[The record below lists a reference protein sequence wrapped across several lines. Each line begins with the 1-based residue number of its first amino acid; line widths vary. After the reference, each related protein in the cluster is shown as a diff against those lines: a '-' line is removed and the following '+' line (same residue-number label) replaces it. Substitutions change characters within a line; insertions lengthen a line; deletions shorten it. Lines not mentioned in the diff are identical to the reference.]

1 MKIPEGIYRLEEPG
15 MAAFLFSGRREVMAD
30 ACLQGMMGCVYGT
43 AGGMDSAAA
52 VLGDFC
58 FLAGKPEERLIAW
71 DYGRQYLLLAPPD
84 AAWRELIKK
93 VLGDRAREH
102 TRYAIKKRG
111 TASTLA
117 GCGPWRRPFLRGSPF
132 PGSMGSYM
140 ENALRRNGAGTWFP
154 AFPPVR
160 RMKPRDWGWRPSGET
175 SCWQEPPPMP
185 GAGTPLRSRSIP
197 GRI

>member
-15 MAAFLFSGRREVMAD
+15 MAAFLFSGRREVMID

-71 DYGRQYLLLAPPD
+71 DYGAAVPAPG
-84 AAWRELIKK
+84 AA
-93 VLGDRAREH
+93 GC
-102 TRYAIKKRG
+102 
-111 TASTLA
+111 SLA
-117 GCGPWRRPFLRGSPF
+117 GAYKKDPGRPGQGAYPVCHKKEGDCFDWQAAGLAETLPAGITLSRIHGELYGKCLKEEWSRDLVSCF
-132 PGSMGSYM
+132 PSCEAYEAMGLGV
-140 ENALRRNGAGTWFP
+140 AA
-154 AFPPVR
+154 
-160 RMKPRDWGWRPSGET
+160 SGET

>member
-15 MAAFLFSGRREVMAD
+15 MAAFLFSGRREVMID

-93 VLGDRAREH
+93 ILGDRAREH
-102 TRYAIKKRG
+102 TRYAMKKRG
-111 TASTLA
+111 GLLRPWQAA
-117 GCGPWRRPFLRGSPF
+117 GPGGDPSCGDHPF
-132 PGSMGSYM
+132 PD
-140 ENALRRNGAGTWFP
+140 P
-154 AFPPVR
+154 
-160 RMKPRDWGWRPSGET
+160 WGVIWK
-175 SCWQEPPPMP
+175 MP
-185 GAGTPLRSRSIP
+185 
-197 GRI
+197 

>member
-84 AAWRELIKK
+84 AAWRELIK
-93 VLGDRAREH
+93 RSWE
-102 TRYAIKKRG
+102 T
-111 TASTLA
+111 
-117 GCGPWRRPFLRGSPF
+117 GPG
-132 PGSMGSYM
+132 
-140 ENALRRNGAGTWFP
+140 
-154 AFPPVR
+154 
-160 RMKPRDWGWRPSGET
+160 
-175 SCWQEPPPMP
+175 
-185 GAGTPLRSRSIP
+185 SIP
-197 GRI
+197 GMP